1 MANRFQAEIEVI
13 LETVRKKM
21 WDEKS
26 GVFMDLDP
34 VSRRKTNVRA
44 AVGFYPLATDIPNQ
58 KQVDAMVDLISSRD
72 EFWARYPVPSI
83 ATRARGLVASS
94 VFNM

>member
-1 MANRFQAEIEVI
+1 MFRYRMVKWLYAVAEEIQEKAMANRFQAEIEVI

-26 GVFMDLDP
+26 GIFMDLDP

-44 AVGFYPLATDIPNQ
+44 AV
-58 KQVDAMVDLISSRD
+58 R
-72 EFWARYPVPSI
+72 
-83 ATRARGLVASS
+83 
-94 VFNM
+94 